1 MFLIFLA
8 VDKAC
13 RRSGWIDKES
23 FIVKQIPA
31 HITGEIIPNMK
42 SLPQSA
48 KNILMSRENPH
59 IDYTN
64 QILIIHP
71 DGRADSWVPSTSD
84 IFTKEW
90 GFLISENGCIEEKK
104 FEYFVASEKNNA
116 TNRKQLE
123 KILALNQ
130 LLNIAEYYNRVY
142 IKFDKCYTILY
153 DNHNN
158 KYMPVEVSPLYS
170 FGIKPIFNR
179 MEDAQAVIDNPNFR
193 ETLDMV
199 YKIV

>member
-1 MFLIFLA
+1 MEEKEVKIQ
-8 VDKAC
+8 VPD
-13 RRSGWIDKES
+13 GYEIDKENS
-23 FIVKQIPA
+23 TFDCIKFKLA
-31 HITGEIIPNMK
+31 KKYITYKYICNN
-42 SLPQSA
+42 L
-48 KNILMSRENPH
+48 
-59 IDYTN
+59 
-64 QILIIHP
+64 
-71 DGRADSWVPSTSD
+71 
-84 IFTKEW
+84 FTKEW
-90 GFLISENGCIEEKK
+90 GFLISENGCIEEKM

-142 IKFDKCYTILY
+142 IKLDKCYTILY

-179 MEDAQAVIDNPNFR
+179 MEDTQSVIDNPNFQ
-193 ETLDMV
+193 EILYTV
-199 YKIV
+199 YRR